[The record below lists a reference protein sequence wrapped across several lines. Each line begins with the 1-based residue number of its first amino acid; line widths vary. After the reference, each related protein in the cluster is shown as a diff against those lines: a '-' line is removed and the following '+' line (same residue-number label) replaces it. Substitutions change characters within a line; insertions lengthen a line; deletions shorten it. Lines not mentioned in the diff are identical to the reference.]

1 MYIPYTISYK
11 INIICQIFIS
21 YIKNLSYI
29 IYIIYHTLHLKYQ
42 RRKMIYYVF
51 KNISYVLCV
60 RCQMLYVKK
69 ILLCI
74 ILSIVCCILH
84 VIYHIIC
91 CSCQHCMNA
100 LLFVNIVKR
109 QAANISE
116 PISFQKGSVAAQ
128 RQLRAESEK
137 TGKWQ
142 SSMFLQNDALFGHQ
156 VPSMQARLI
165 FIIKFK
171 AEICLK

>member
-1 MYIPYTISYK
+1 
-11 INIICQIFIS
+11 
-21 YIKNLSYI
+21 
-29 IYIIYHTLHLKYQ
+29 
-42 RRKMIYYVF
+42 MIYYVF

>member
-1 MYIPYTISYK
+1 MS
-11 INIICQIFIS
+11 N
-21 YIKNLSYI
+21 
-29 IYIIYHTLHLKYQ
+29 IYIISQKFYLTFFISCIIHYILNIKEEKWFIMYLETSL
-42 RRKMIYYVF
+42 MYYVLGV
-51 KNISYVLCV
+51 KCYMS
-60 RCQMLYVKK
+60 KK
-69 ILLCI
+69 ILCI

-165 FIIKFK
+165 FIINSKQK
-171 AEICLK
+171 SA

>member
-1 MYIPYTISYK
+1 MS
-11 INIICQIFIS
+11 N
-21 YIKNLSYI
+21 
-29 IYIIYHTLHLKYQ
+29 IYIISQKFYLTFFISCIIHYILNIKEEKWFIMYLETSL
-42 RRKMIYYVF
+42 MYYVLGV
-51 KNISYVLCV
+51 KCYMS
-60 RCQMLYVKK
+60 KK
-69 ILLCI
+69 ILCI

-84 VIYHIIC
+84 AIYHIIC

-165 FIIKFK
+165 FIINSKQK
-171 AEICLK
+171 SA

>member
-1 MYIPYTISYK
+1 MS
-11 INIICQIFIS
+11 N
-21 YIKNLSYI
+21 
-29 IYIIYHTLHLKYQ
+29 IYIISQKFYLTFFISCLIHYILNIKEEKWFIMYLETSI
-42 RRKMIYYVF
+42 MYYVLGV
-51 KNISYVLCV
+51 KCYMS
-60 RCQMLYVKK
+60 KK
-69 ILLCI
+69 ILCI

-165 FIIKFK
+165 FIINSKQK
-171 AEICLK
+171 SA